1 MTDLILV
8 VIIFS
13 IIQSVF
19 GVGLLLFGTPTL
31 LLIGYSYTEV
41 LWILLPCS
49 IVISLIQT
57 IDGYNLIR
65 AKKKVV
71 YYTIPVMTL
80 SLVLVV
86 SYDNVLD
93 ISKIVGS
100 FLLLIGMVKFSSKLQ
115 SFLRNLVETQLTSYY
130 ILIGVV
136 HGISNMGGGP
146 LSILMSTIYDSK
158 TKIRAN
164 IAFIY
169 LVLASFQLIILYF
182 IDKNSLKYASASFI
196 LISLAIYL
204 ITNKYIANEINN
216 EKYTISINILILLYG
231 VLAFL

>member
-8 VIIFS
+8 VITFS

-31 LLIGYSYTEV
+31 LLIGYSYSEA

-49 IVISLIQT
+49 VVISLIQT
-57 IDGYNLIR
+57 IDGYNLVR

-71 YYTIPVMTL
+71 YYTIPTMTI

-100 FLLLIGMVKFSSKLQ
+100 FMLLIGIVKFSPKLQ
-115 SFLRNLVETQLTSYY
+115 LLLRTLVEKQLTSYY
-130 ILIGVV
+130 VLIGFV
-136 HGISNMGGGP
+136 HGVSNMGGGP

-158 TKIRAN
+158 IKIRAN
-164 IAFIY
+164 ISFVY
-169 LVLASFQLIILYF
+169 LILALFQLTILYF
-182 IDKNSLKYASASFI
+182 VDKNSLKYTSASLV
-196 LISLAIYL
+196 LISLIIYL
-204 ITNKYIANEINN
+204 IINKYIVNEINN
-216 EKYTISINILILLYG
+216 EKYTILINVLILLYG

>member
-31 LLIGYSYTEV
+31 LLIGYSYSEV

-115 SFLRNLVETQLTSYY
+115 SFLRTLVETQLTSYY
-130 ILIGVV
+130 VLIGVV

-158 TKIRAN
+158 MKIRAN

-182 IDKNSLKYASASFI
+182 IDKNSLKYASASLI

-204 ITNKYIANEINN
+204 ITNKYI
-216 EKYTISINILILLYG
+216 
-231 VLAFL
+231 

>member
-31 LLIGYSYTEV
+31 LLIGYSYSEV

-115 SFLRNLVETQLTSYY
+115 SFLRTLVETQLTSYY
-130 ILIGVV
+130 VVIGVV

-158 TKIRAN
+158 MKIRAN

-182 IDKNSLKYASASFI
+182 IDKNSLKYASASLI

-204 ITNKYIANEINN
+204 ITNKYIANKINN

>member
-31 LLIGYSYTEV
+31 LLIGYSYSEV

-115 SFLRNLVETQLTSYY
+115 SFLRTLVETQLTSYY
-130 ILIGVV
+130 VLIGVV

-158 TKIRAN
+158 MKIRAN

-182 IDKNSLKYASASFI
+182 IDKNSLKYASASLI

-204 ITNKYIANEINN
+204 ITNKYIANKINN

>member
-31 LLIGYSYTEV
+31 LLIGYSYSEV

-115 SFLRNLVETQLTSYY
+115 SFLRTLVETQLTPYY
-130 ILIGVV
+130 VLIGVV

-158 TKIRAN
+158 MKIRAN

-182 IDKNSLKYASASFI
+182 IDKNSLKYASASLI

-204 ITNKYIANEINN
+204 ITNKYIANKINN